1 MDSAVIYL
9 LTKENI
15 FFLLFFNYLFEREGF
30 SSNAKVAR
38 WDLFFE
44 VDVSLQ
50 RSFFWLFNL
59 LASIIV
65 PNCRFTE
72 IILRKSQTIN
82 KENY

>member
-15 FFLLFFNYLFEREGF
+15 FFLLFFNYLLEREGF
-30 SSNAKVAR
+30 SSNAKVTR
-38 WDLFFE
+38 RDLFFE

-59 LASIIV
+59 LQLLFPIV
-65 PNCRFTE
+65 DSP
-72 IILRKSQTIN
+72 K
-82 KENY
+82 